1 MSDDKAV
8 LLQELHTDYVAFM
21 QKLANVKGAFVQKQ
35 QAFFRFDEG
44 HMWLQNAV
52 LSYVEPAILVD
63 ESVENTEENISVAIA
78 E

>member
-1 MSDDKAV
+1 MSDDKTV
-8 LLQELHTDYVAFM
+8 LLQELHADYVAFM

-52 LSYVEPAILVD
+52 LSYVEPEPIAAEELIEIPVKK
-63 ESVENTEENISVAIA
+63 SVKK
-78 E
+78 